1 MDKQLETNT
10 SYIQVRCD
18 IDQCGRLASDFVRK
32 HFGTKE
38 FATLSGNKEHNS
50 LTIGFGYKVDGH
62 SREVGHILYA
72 IDLDLKVCVVVI
84 NAFAKKRFIE
94 HLKVSGVNYK
104 ELQE

>member
-1 MDKQLETNT
+1 MGKELDINT
-10 SYIQVRCD
+10 AFIQVRSD
-18 IDQCGRLASDFVRK
+18 IDICGKLASDFVRK

-50 LTIGFGYKVDGH
+50 LTIGFGYNVDGH
-62 SREVGHILYA
+62 SREVGHILHEFGV
-72 IDLDLKVCVVVI
+72 KVCVVVI